1 MTEQKHSLKYPWPI
15 IRIPPF
21 VFACMLEFLCYRHV
35 DTQKAQSTL
44 AELSALLTDKQSRYL
59 TLLLREISWQIL
71 GICLELSDRLHDAY
85 NAYEKSLEEHQENKI
100 KSATLERMHNL
111 IGLWPKKTP
120 KTPTKSMINN

>member
-44 AELSALLTDKQSRYL
+44 AELSRYL
-59 TLLLREISWQIL
+59 TLLLREILWQIL

-111 IGLWPKKTP
+111 IGLWPKKPP
-120 KTPTKSMINN
+120 KNPHEINDK

>member
-1 MTEQKHSLKYPWPI
+1 
-15 IRIPPF
+15 
-21 VFACMLEFLCYRHV
+21 MLEFLCYRHV

-85 NAYEKSLEEHQENKI
+85 NAYEKSLEEH
-100 KSATLERMHNL
+100 
-111 IGLWPKKTP
+111 
-120 KTPTKSMINN
+120 